1 MEKET
6 TGVIIKTLEVL
17 EAFLKERETEIG
29 ISNLANLTGL
39 KISTVHR
46 IATILVSKG
55 YLKQLGKRGK
65 YTLGLKFL
73 EFNNAIKRNL
83 RIRDI
88 ARPVMERLRIITG
101 ESANLAISGQ
111 DNVVY
116 IEHVDS
122 NQTLRTFTQV
132 GNRAPL
138 YCTGVGKIFLAN
150 MKEEQRALLA
160 EKSFTRYT
168 DNTITDLKELEKEL
182 YNVRKEDIA
191 MDNGE
196 MEIGVRCIAAPIR
209 SADGEVIAALSIS
222 GPYTRLNNNRI
233 EELKP
238 LVRNHALEISRILG
252 YFAE

>member
-1 MEKET
+1 MEKESS
-6 TGVIIKTLEVL
+6 GVIIKTLEVL
-17 EAFLKERETEIG
+17 EAFLRERETEIG

-46 IATILVSKG
+46 IASILVSKD
-55 YLKQLGKRGK
+55 YLKRLGKRGK

-101 ESANLAISGQ
+101 ESVNLAIPDQ

-132 GNRAPL
+132 GSRAPL

-168 DNTITDLKELEKEL
+168 DNTITDLSELEKEL

-196 MEIGVRCIAAPIR
+196 MEIALQHPSGVR
-209 SADGEVIAALSIS
+209 
-222 GPYTRLNNNRI
+222 I
-233 EELKP
+233 EK
-238 LVRNHALEISRILG
+238 S
-252 YFAE
+252 